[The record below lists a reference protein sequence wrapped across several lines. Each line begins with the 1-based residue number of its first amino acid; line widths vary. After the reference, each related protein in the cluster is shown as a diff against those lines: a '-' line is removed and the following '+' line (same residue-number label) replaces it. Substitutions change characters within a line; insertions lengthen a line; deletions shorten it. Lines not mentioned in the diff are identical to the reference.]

1 MWKYGWMHGWIDG
14 WTDRQQVVRQLN
26 GLVGKQRDGK
36 QGGREE
42 SGEEIDIRMKDM
54 LAKLCCC
61 LIIENI
67 GKMNKFWTL
76 KYV

>member
-1 MWKYGWMHGWIDG
+1 MWKYGWMHGWTDG

-54 LAKLCCC
+54 LLV
-61 LIIENI
+61 
-67 GKMNKFWTL
+67 G
-76 KYV
+76 

>member
-1 MWKYGWMHGWIDG
+1 MPSGQNNKHLPQLA
-14 WTDRQQVVRQLN
+14 TSQVVRQLN

-54 LAKLCCC
+54 LLV
-61 LIIENI
+61 
-67 GKMNKFWTL
+67 G
-76 KYV
+76 